1 MTKNAKPWI
10 AIISFPHPDK
20 MRPYVLQDEQ
30 LENLATF
37 RSPAAI
43 EKVMMNHILV
53 QGVWTAFNYET
64 GETECLG

>member
-20 MRPYVLQDEQ
+20 MRPY
-30 LENLATF
+30 
-37 RSPAAI
+37 
-43 EKVMMNHILV
+43 VMMNHILV